1 MFGAVPPIVV
11 PPSPMMRRT
20 ATAALCHSGDALRV
34 VHWNV
39 RRCVDLTGTDSL
51 DRVLRT
57 VEELSP
63 ALLSLNEVD
72 LSRTPSLL
80 EDLSAIGLPH
90 ASFFGHVRGTYG
102 NLLASASP
110 LHRVEHTHLDGG
122 SEVKTRDGGV
132 HRIARGLLAA
142 STSVAGVD
150 VRLAVTHLDHMSA
163 EQRAVQARHVLR
175 QLGGDEQCLLLGDL
189 NALCRADYTA
199 EQWAAHAA
207 YNAARGWPPPCAE
220 EACLQQMRSAR
231 FVDAYAALERRPGE
245 WRAPPWSAH
254 TRDPERPPYRIDF
267 VWSRAPR
274 TRGGR
279 RLVPLAAAVETQC
292 GEASDH
298 QPLVLDFEATAFDA
312 GE

>member
-1 MFGAVPPIVV
+1 
-11 PPSPMMRRT
+11 MRRT

-57 VEELSP
+57 VEELRP

-72 LSRTPSLL
+72 LTQTPSLL

-110 LHRVEHTHLDGG
+110 LHSIEHTHLEGG

-132 HRIARGLLAA
+132 HRIARGMLAA

-150 VRLAVTHLDHMSA
+150 VRVAVTHLDHMSA
-163 EQRAVQARHVLR
+163 EQRHVQTGHLLR
-175 QLGGDEQCLLLGDL
+175 QLGGDEQCLVLGDL
-189 NALCRADYTA
+189 NALCRTDYTA
-199 EQWAAHAA
+199 EQWEAHAA
-207 YNAARGWPPPCAE
+207 YNQAHGWPSPCAE
-220 EACLQQMRSAR
+220 EACLGEMRISR
-231 FVDAYAALERRPGE
+231 FVDAYAVLEQESG

-254 TRDPERPPYRIDF
+254 TRDPERPPYRIDY

-274 TRGGR
+274 THARTPGGR
-279 RLVPLAAAVETQC
+279 RLVPLAAAIETQC

-298 QPLVLDFEATAFDA
+298 QPLVLDFEAIAFDA

>member
-63 ALLSLNEVD
+63 ALLTLNEVD

-175 QLGGDEQCLLLGDL
+175 QLGDDEQCLLLGDL

-245 WRAPPWSAH
+245 WRGPPWSAH

-274 TRGGR
+274 SRGGR
-279 RLVPLAAAVETQC
+279 RLVPLAAAVETRC